1 MVEQLSA
8 LDAAV
13 GNAPDAFPRRSRAAP
28 MIALARPRPHQDPM
42 PNSAVDTAQ
51 FNRIA
56 RRNVTLPLVV
66 GLVSAGA
73 FVAFFLYFVSITRWV
88 DHTHQVI
95 GKLSELSTLQGDM
108 QSSVRGYV
116 LAGDEDYLS
125 PFQLARPQFDAQV
138 RDLIEQTADNPAQT
152 DRLRRVRTLQLAWQE
167 YADRA
172 VGLRRNNGDAVAALK
187 SGGRQLADGVRGELV
202 AARSA
207 EAGLL
212 KQRLDELQT
221 VTWLGIG
228 SYVLFI
234 IIVNCYIAWAGRRDI
249 RQLSENFGSALRAQT
264 DAAAVLSEQTWVRE
278 GQAQLAETL
287 IGQQTLTTV
296 GRSVLAFSGRYLD
309 PVVAAMYVRD
319 DAGVLQRVSTHGF
332 DGVDDQARVEAAREG
347 LVGQAVRDGRL
358 KHVTN
363 LKGSYFKVGSGV
375 GETTPAEL
383 LLVPISNDG
392 IVNGVIELGFMRPVA
407 PRDIELLKVI
417 AGSIGASVDAAQF
430 RRRLQ
435 DSIEEAQQLN
445 EELQVQQE
453 ELRTA
458 NEELGEQSRVLSE
471 SQQHLEHQQAELEAT
486 NTQLAE
492 QAGVLDRKNE
502 ALNEAQ
508 VALQER
514 ADELQRAS
522 RYKSEFLANMS
533 HELRTPLNS
542 SLILAKLLS
551 ENKEGNL
558 TPEQLKFAQTIYG
571 AGNDLL
577 NLINDIL
584 DLSKV
589 EAGRLELQPQF
600 VSVPRLVDA
609 MQRIFEPLASQRKLA
624 FEVRVEPDAPASMV
638 TDNQRVEQI
647 LKNLLSNAV
656 KFTEAGG
663 VSLSVQSRPDD
674 RIAFV
679 VRDSGIGI
687 PEGQHDVIFEA
698 FRQADGTIN
707 RRYGGTGLGLSISRE
722 LARLLGGTIGVE
734 SVAGQGSTFTLT
746 LPAKWTDVPEAAPA
760 SAGAPSLATAM
771 PARAAPAPV
780 SAPVSAPAAP
790 SSPAP
795 SFADDRNEARP
806 EKGRLLLV
814 VEDDE
819 TFAGV
824 LYNLAHEMRYR
835 CLVATTAN
843 EALALATS
851 HLPDA
856 ILLDV
861 RLPDGSGLSVLQF
874 LKDDPRTRHIP
885 VHIVAGEDLSE
896 VALHLGAIGFAVKPT
911 TRDELKTIFQRL
923 EERGARKVKRVLV
936 VEDDAR
942 QRDSVVHLIKDDDID
957 IAAVATGAEALELLK
972 STVYDCMIIDLK
984 LPDMDGSDLLERMTT
999 EDICSF
1005 PPVIVYTGRN
1015 LTREEETRLNRYSRS
1030 IIIKGARSPERLL
1043 DEVTLFLHTVE
1054 SRLSA
1059 ERQSMLRSARN
1070 REKVFEG
1077 RKVLLVDD
1085 DVRNIFALASALEQK
1100 GLEVEIGRNGFEAL
1114 SKLAEMPDIDL
1125 VLMDVMMPGMDG
1137 LEATRR
1143 IRANPKY
1150 AQLPVIAVTAKAM
1163 KDDQEQCRRA
1173 GANDY
1178 LAKPLDLD
1186 RLFSLL
1192 RVWMPSIERL

>member
-1 MVEQLSA
+1 
-8 LDAAV
+8 
-13 GNAPDAFPRRSRAAP
+13 
-28 MIALARPRPHQDPM
+28 M
-42 PNSAVDTAQ
+42 PNSAIDTDQ

-56 RRNVTLPLVV
+56 RRNVTLPLIV
-66 GLVSAGA
+66 GLVSAAA
-73 FVAFFLYFVSITRWV
+73 FLGFFLYFMTVTGWV

-95 GKLSELSTLQGDM
+95 GKLNELTTLQADM
-108 QSSVRGYV
+108 ESGARGYV
-116 LAGDEDYLS
+116 VTGDESFLAPYQVAK
-125 PFQLARPQFDAQV
+125 PQLGMQLE
-138 RDLIEQTADNPAQT
+138 DLIQMTADNPVQT
-152 DRLRRVRTLQLAWQE
+152 DRLKRVRTLQLAWEAYAQE
-167 YADRA
+167 VIDA
-172 VGLRRNNGDAVAALK
+172 RRKGGDAASIVKSAAGK
-187 SGGRQLADGVRGELV
+187 QLSDRVRAEVL
-202 AARSA
+202 AARGN
-207 EAGLL
+207 EQTLL
-212 KQRLDELQT
+212 TDRLGTLKL
-221 VTWLGIG
+221 VTWWGIG

-234 IIVNCYIAWAGRRDI
+234 IVVNCYIAWAGRRDI
-249 RQLSENFGSALRAQT
+249 KQLSDDFGGALKAQT
-264 DAAAVLSEQTWVRE
+264 DAASVLSEQAWVRD

-296 GRSVLAFSGRYLD
+296 GRSVLAFAGRYLD

-319 DAGVLQRVSTHGF
+319 DAGLLQRVSTHGF
-332 DGVDDQARVEAAREG
+332 VGSDSDEQVKAAREG
-347 LVGQAVRDGRL
+347 LVGQALRDGRL
-358 KHVTN
+358 NHVTN
-363 LKGSYFKVGSGV
+363 LKGGYFKVGSGL
-375 GETTPAEL
+375 GEGAPAEL
-383 LLVPISNDG
+383 LVAPISNDG
-392 IVNGVIELGFMRPVA
+392 VVNGVIELGFMRPVVE
-407 PRDIELLKVI
+407 RDIELMKLI
-417 AGSIGASVDAAQF
+417 AGSIGASVDSALF
-430 RRRLQ
+430 RKRLQ
-435 DSIEEAQQLN
+435 DSVEETQQLN

-458 NEELGEQSRVLSE
+458 NEELGEQSRVLTE

-492 QAGVLDRKNE
+492 QASVLDRKNE

-508 VALQER
+508 VTLQER

-551 ENKEGNL
+551 ENREGNL
-558 TPEQLKFAQTIYG
+558 SAEQLKFAQTIYG

-600 VSVPRLVDA
+600 VSVHRLVDA
-609 MQRIFEPLASQRKLA
+609 LQRVFEPIASEKKLS
-624 FEVRVEPDAPASMV
+624 FEVIVEPDAPTSIV
-638 TDNQRVEQI
+638 TDNLRVEQI
-647 LKNLLSNAV
+647 LKNLLSNAI
-656 KFTEAGG
+656 KFTESGA
-663 VSLSVQSRPDD
+663 VTIRVQARPDD
-674 RIAFV
+674 RIAFAV
-679 VRDSGIGI
+679 KDSGIGI
-687 PEGQHDVIFEA
+687 PEGQQDIIFEA

-722 LARLLGGTIGVE
+722 LARLLGGTIAVE
-734 SVAGQGSTFTLT
+734 SAAGQGSTFTLT
-746 LPAKWTDVPEAAPA
+746 LPAKWTDVPEADPSEGLPAAATASLNADSGRRATSLAPVPA
-760 SAGAPSLATAM
+760 SASVTP
-771 PARAAPAPV
+771 APA
-780 SAPVSAPAAP
+780 ALPAAP
-790 SSPAP
+790 SPG
-795 SFADDRNEARP
+795 SFADDRNDATP
-806 EKGRLLLV
+806 EKGRVLLV

-835 CLVATTAN
+835 CLVASSAS
-843 EALALATS
+843 EALELATS
-851 HLPDA
+851 YLPNA

-885 VHIVAGEDLSE
+885 VHIVAGEDFSE
-896 VALHLGAIGFAVKPT
+896 IALHMGAIGFAVKPT
-911 TRDELKTIFQRL
+911 TRDELQQIFQRL
-923 EERGARKVKRVLV
+923 EEKGAKKVKRVLV

-942 QRDSVVHLIKDDDID
+942 QRDSVVHLIKEDDID

-972 STVYDCMIIDLK
+972 DTVYDCMIIDLK
-984 LPDMDGSDLLERMTT
+984 LPDMDGSELLERMTM

-1015 LTREEETRLNRYSRS
+1015 LTREEEANLNKYSRS

-1054 SRLSA
+1054 SKLSA
-1059 ERQSMLRSARN
+1059 ERQTMLRTARN

-1100 GLEVEIGRNGFEAL
+1100 GLQVEIGRNGFEAL
-1114 SKLAEMPDIDL
+1114 SKLAEVPDIDL

-1143 IRANPKY
+1143 IRANPKL

-1178 LAKPLDLD
+1178 LAKPIDLD
-1186 RLFSLL
+1186 RLFSLM